1 MDRDASKPS
10 VVVQLDRVDVDVPPP
25 PPPERNRR
33 AIVVVIALAAVG
45 ALWIGGVAW
54 GDEAPP
60 SDAADQPAVS
70 SSHANTSTSSV
81 DPTPSLTEDYLVRRP
96 TVPGDLTPT
105 RSTLVPIE
113 GLANLRDVV
122 ALDWDLFAITQFS
135 IHRSPAAAQDWT
147 ELPATL
153 PDGELMA
160 LDTSDGF
167 LLLAVKEPYDAAQE
181 AETGRGGYRVSF
193 WASPNGGTEW
203 FSVAEVPGNTGDAF
217 DGTGELVHVDVGPN
231 GALITDIGP
240 RTRTS
245 LLSEVLGPALTTAE
259 VDPLDLCAAEERNGE
274 LQLMDCS
281 GAVRASVEV
290 DQVGPVWS
298 AAHAVQCAEQLI
310 RLDQHSV
317 GHSYLDYSTGDVV
330 RLEPAVASLVRAL
343 TSAGFVVVHTTA
355 LPPVC
360 DAGADPSVTR
370 IATTLWGG
378 ENTRDLELLELPPP
392 ARILAISERN
402 DGRLVLVGMDDVRQ
416 TTETPIP
423 VRWNSQVTAYDD
435 ALSVSLDGNSLMAPL
450 DGGLHFESLIDD
462 WQTAITFGDES
473 IPALRLIYADT
484 SVAIVQST
492 PTGELLSIPMP
503 PTR

>member
-10 VVVQLDRVDVDVPPP
+10 VIVQLDRVHLDDPPP

-33 AIVVVIALAAVG
+33 TIVGVIALATVG

-54 GDEAPP
+54 GDADPP
-60 SDAADQPAVS
+60 SDVADQPAVS
-70 SSHANTSTSSV
+70 SSLPNTSTSSV

-96 TVPGDLTPT
+96 TIPGDLTPA
-105 RSTLVPIE
+105 RSSLVPIE
-113 GLANLRDVV
+113 GLTNLRDVV
-122 ALDWDLFAITQFS
+122 ALDGDLFAITQFA
-135 IHRSPAAAQDWT
+135 IHRSTASAQDWT

-167 LLLAVKEPYDAAQE
+167 LLLAVKEPDNAAQQ
-181 AETGRGGYRVSF
+181 ADTGRGGFRVSF
-193 WASPNGGTEW
+193 WASPNGTQW
-203 FSVAEVPGNTGDAF
+203 FSVAEVPGNTADAF
-217 DGTGELVHVDVGPN
+217 EGTGELVQVDVGPN

-240 RTRTS
+240 RTQTS
-245 LLSEVLGPALTTAE
+245 LLSEFLGPALTTAE
-259 VDPLDLCAAEERNGE
+259 VDPLELCAAEERNGE

-281 GAVRASVEV
+281 GALRASVEI

-298 AAHAVQCAEQLI
+298 DTHAVQCAEQLI

-360 DAGADPSVTR
+360 DAGADPSITR

-378 ENTRDLELLELPPP
+378 ENSRDLELLELPPP
-392 ARILAISERN
+392 ARILAVSERH

-416 TTETPIP
+416 TTATPIP
-423 VRWNSQVTAYDD
+423 VRWSPQVSAYDD
-435 ALSVSLDGNSLMAPL
+435 VPSVSLDGNSLMVPL
-450 DGGLHFESLIDD
+450 DGGLRFESLIDD
-462 WQTAITFGDES
+462 WQTVITFDDES
-473 IPALRLIYADT
+473 IPPLRLIYADT
-484 SVAIVQST
+484 RVAIVQT
-492 PTGELLSIPMP
+492 TTTGELLSIPMP
-503 PTR
+503 PAR